1 LQIQVHQHISRANFS
16 AERGIRYGPDFYDAR
31 MQATQVCS
39 ITVPSLDTT
48 TAVAGDVP
56 QDESVVEGQK
66 LDDVERDTAASRADG
81 GSLKEG
87 TASTAAAQYTEH
99 GEALKGKR
107 VDTACFTISTAPQKA
122 QEKEVLSAGAEDS
135 KKTKTAPKD
144 PLRMFGL
151 LTPPPLRLAQAE
163 SIKSVEEVIPKLVSI
178 DAEMKEVEIRIRR
191 ARKWKVKAE
200 AQDEKAA
207 DNAGQQGLG
216 KAEKAQE
223 LMV

>member
-1 LQIQVHQHISRANFS
+1 
-16 AERGIRYGPDFYDAR
+16 
-31 MQATQVCS
+31 
-39 ITVPSLDTT
+39 
-48 TAVAGDVP
+48 
-56 QDESVVEGQK
+56 

-99 GEALKGKR
+99 REALKGKR
-107 VDTACFTISTAPQKA
+107 VDTACFTISTAPKKP
-122 QEKEVLSAGAEDS
+122 QEEVLSAGAEDS